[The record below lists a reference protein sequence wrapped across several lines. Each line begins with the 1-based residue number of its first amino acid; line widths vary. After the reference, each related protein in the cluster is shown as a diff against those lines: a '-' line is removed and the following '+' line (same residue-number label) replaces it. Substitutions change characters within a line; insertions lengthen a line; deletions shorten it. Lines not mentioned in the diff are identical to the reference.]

1 VALDSAPGT
10 GTLRAGAPSASI
22 SVVPSTNKPNQPTSL
37 VAREQ
42 TGDLWLDWGA
52 PPSANP
58 SYSGDHIRFFRI
70 YRGGT
75 NVTDRVGRTDDGLA
89 VSYKDFGEA
98 GNGGSYWL
106 TAVDDN
112 FSESTPLG
120 PVQAP

>member
-1 VALDSAPGT
+1 
-10 GTLRAGAPSASI
+10 
-22 SVVPSTNKPNQPTSL
+22 
-37 VAREQ
+37 
-42 TGDLWLDWGA
+42 
-52 PPSANP
+52 
-58 SYSGDHIRFFRI
+58 
-70 YRGGT
+70 
-75 NVTDRVGRTDDGLA
+75 LA